1 MKYISLLHL
10 SGITL
15 SLVRR
20 IYQEG
25 PHFFCMKRP
34 SSSLSAH
41 TTLPKWKRQR
51 LDPEPSRE
59 TSVKY
64 DIRLLQHNQWWS
76 TASPWNQRLESV
88 PLKIKQRSRPIR
100 AEVCIDSIEFEIT
113 FREKRKKFIFF
124 PPQCIKKISSF
135 LSVFC
140 LGMSRGVL
148 GAQQW
153 PQDREALEESAK
165 THTAARLRLRRP
177 SSGFLWPSLSLCKKQ
192 CSPMMCYVKFPEAWF
207 KWLDILHASL
217 VILQCIA
224 PKSTWTQHEKQM

>member
-1 MKYISLLHL
+1 MLVQLSELWCQLEKQSVSLCPKAALILSHAACGSLLWPCHDKVASLAALLLSPIMKYISLLHL

-51 LDPEPSRE
+51 LDPEPSLE

-76 TASPWNQRLESV
+76 TASPWTQRLESV
-88 PLKIKQRSRPIR
+88 PLKIKQRSRPIT
-100 AEVCIDSIEFEIT
+100 AEVCIESIEFEIT
-113 FREKRKKFIFF
+113 FREKRKNSFF
-124 PPQCIKKISSF
+124 
-135 LSVFC
+135 
-140 LGMSRGVL
+140 
-148 GAQQW
+148 
-153 PQDREALEESAK
+153 
-165 THTAARLRLRRP
+165 
-177 SSGFLWPSLSLCKKQ
+177 
-192 CSPMMCYVKFPEAWF
+192 SPHDV
-207 KWLDILHASL
+207 
-217 VILQCIA
+217 
-224 PKSTWTQHEKQM
+224 